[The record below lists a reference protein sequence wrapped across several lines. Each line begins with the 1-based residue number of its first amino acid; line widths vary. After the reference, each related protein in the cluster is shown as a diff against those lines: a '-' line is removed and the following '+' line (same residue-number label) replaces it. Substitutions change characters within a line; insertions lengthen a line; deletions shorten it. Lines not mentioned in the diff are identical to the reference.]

1 MSNRRLLLWLVLG
14 IALLAVVNLLL
25 SRNGAARSET
35 HQRVGLLDFPDDAV
49 SMLVIRRAE
58 DAAAT
63 VMTRAGEWRLIE
75 PFSASVDEQ
84 LVFRLLDALAY
95 SPVGDQLSDQELIH
109 LGRTRADF
117 GLLSPQVSVQVRAG
131 ERESVLRFGSLTP
144 SSTGVYVALDGVNA
158 VFVAPSNLLA
168 AVDVPAS
175 YFRQRTLFSAR
186 ADTISS
192 FDIKRGGESFLRFVR
207 EGEVWKM
214 VQPMESVA
222 SMTRIRKL
230 LDLLVTAE
238 ALDFVWPVGLSNEV
252 TAVSAALLSSYGLD
266 SENAI
271 TISCK
276 GLNGTDCQISLGG
289 EAKDGSV
296 YALVHGGAAIVTVN
310 QILKEAAST
319 EKELFA
325 DARVFPYEADQIT
338 GVSLSLAGAN
348 CLLARDE
355 KGAWRM
361 DAPVATAVAKEA
373 MDDLLTRILALQSS
387 DITAEGLTVSLS
399 TGGKPVVVLPWKLGL
414 DFRFENLCEKTMLTV
429 DWAAV
434 KRLTKAAAKADKPT
448 AIAFDADRRVW
459 NVETAAHPGVV
470 ARKAVE
476 AVREVLSPL
485 RASRVVALKV
495 SSDDLRDY
503 GLETPAFTIAI
514 DFIREDSVRRNLMI
528 GDKTREGYFA
538 TIGAADVV
546 FVLPEKTV
554 NVLTA
559 DWIEE

>member
-1 MSNRRLLLWLVLG
+1 
-14 IALLAVVNLLL
+14 
-25 SRNGAARSET
+25 
-35 HQRVGLLDFPDDAV
+35 
-49 SMLVIRRAE
+49 
-58 DAAAT
+58 
-63 VMTRAGEWRLIE
+63 
-75 PFSASVDEQ
+75 
-84 LVFRLLDALAY
+84 
-95 SPVGDQLSDQELIH
+95 
-109 LGRTRADF
+109 
-117 GLLSPQVSVQVRAG
+117 
-131 ERESVLRFGSLTP
+131 
-144 SSTGVYVALDGVNA
+144 
-158 VFVAPSNLLA
+158 
-168 AVDVPAS
+168 
-175 YFRQRTLFSAR
+175 
-186 ADTISS
+186 
-192 FDIKRGGESFLRFVR
+192 
-207 EGEVWKM
+207 
-214 VQPMESVA
+214 
-222 SMTRIRKL
+222 
-230 LDLLVTAE
+230 
-238 ALDFVWPVGLSNEV
+238 
-252 TAVSAALLSSYGLD
+252 
-266 SENAI
+266 
-271 TISCK
+271 
-276 GLNGTDCQISLGG
+276 
-289 EAKDGSV
+289 
-296 YALVHGGAAIVTVN
+296 
-310 QILKEAAST
+310 
-319 EKELFA
+319 
-325 DARVFPYEADQIT
+325 
-338 GVSLSLAGAN
+338 
-348 CLLARDE
+348 
-355 KGAWRM
+355 M

-387 DITAEGLTVSLS
+387 DITEEGLTVSLP